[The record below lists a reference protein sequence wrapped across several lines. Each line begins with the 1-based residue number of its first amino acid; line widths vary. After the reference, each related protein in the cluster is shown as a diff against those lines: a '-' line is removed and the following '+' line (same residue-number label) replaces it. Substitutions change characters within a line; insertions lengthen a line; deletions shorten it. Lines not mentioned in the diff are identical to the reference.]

1 MNTNNF
7 DQSSNELNLE
17 LSCFND
23 TAFIKI
29 DFDESFHVL
38 KYASFGSPSILVYSN
53 FGGYDVSDFDF
64 TNLDNYDLK
73 SGTIKSIK
81 QWVNDNY
88 CPLINLSD
96 LNDESQYYFGVNFN
110 KLNKLELIEF
120 IENVTEESDYIEFLK
135 DTFTP
140 TFKEYEIKG
149 YSQGDLSHVIV
160 PEVVLKELNNIDDWI
175 EDHLINLIYDAP
187 VHCRLSVNDEE
198 CDLVECLTDEY
209 NFDKDTI
216 LEDFHKLLMSET
228 IENIETIKE
237 FLKDNLPE
245 HPDYY

>member
-7 DQSSNELNLE
+7 DQSSNGLNLE

-29 DFDESFHVL
+29 DFDESLHVL
-38 KYASFGSPSILVYSN
+38 EYASFGSPSVLVYSN
-53 FGGYDVSDFDF
+53 FGDYDVSDFDF

-81 QWVNDNY
+81 LWIDHNY
-88 CPLINLSD
+88 CDLINLSD
-96 LNDESQYYFGVNFN
+96 LNGESQYYFGVNFN
-110 KLNKLELIEF
+110 KLNKSDLIEF
-120 IENVTEESDYIEFLK
+120 VENVTEESDYIEFLK

-149 YSQGDLSHVIV
+149 YSQGDLSCVIV

-187 VHCRLSVNDEE
+187 VHCRLSVNTEE
-198 CDLVECLTDEY
+198 YNLIECLKSEY
-209 NFDKDTI
+209 TYSKETI
-216 LEDFHKLLMSET
+216 LENFSKLFMNET
-228 IENIETIKE
+228 IEKIEIIKE
-237 FLKDNLPE
+237 FLGDNLPE
-245 HPDYY
+245 YPETH